1 MAAVVA
7 YSQPT
12 ELPSTLSI
20 GTQKAFAGGYE
31 YNYRFVDDINIYVCD
46 HQTTTN
52 VPGEVMALQV
62 ASDENGQ
69 TWYVAAE
76 GALVDG
82 QRFDSR
88 QIVFRTTE
96 RFWEPGKHS
105 WQLNANS
112 SATNTINTIWG
123 DTMFAFTEVPENVG
137 LVLAAVGL
145 LQIADAQIPVV

>member
-76 GALVDG
+76 GTLVDG

-105 WQLNANS
+105 WLLIANS
-112 SATNTINTIWG
+112 SATNTINTVWG
-123 DTMFAFTEVPENVG
+123 DNMSAITKVPEDVA
-137 LVLAAVGL
+137 LVAAAVGL
-145 LQIADAQIPVV
+145 LQIADA